1 MNHSAEAKLQEL
13 RSKTTRQLV
22 SLIGNKLDR
31 GLAFA
36 RVLEADSADWASTEH
51 FAANAEK
58 ALAEATSWMTLLNGA
73 TPLELRWLELKFTQL
88 RDALHRSR
96 SAELRVHAAC

>member
-22 SLIGNKLDR
+22 SLISNKLDR

-36 RVLEADSADWASTEH
+36 RVMDGDGRDWSSTEH
-51 FAANAEK
+51 FAANAER
-58 ALAEATSWMTLLNGA
+58 ALTEASSWMTLLSDA
-73 TPLELRWLELKFTQL
+73 TPMEQRRLEFKRTQL
-88 RDALHRSR
+88 RDALERSR
-96 SAELRVHAAC
+96 ATELRVHAAC